1 MHNEIECRN
10 KMKAYAQTKL
20 IAMKEHTNKANSFY
34 INYAVSINF
43 PTYIWDAFKNRMK
56 HMWNIWG

>member
-1 MHNEIECRN
+1 MHFEIKKIKKYLMHNEIECRN

-43 PTYIWDAFKNRMK
+43 PTYI
-56 HMWNIWG
+56 

>member
-1 MHNEIECRN
+1 MHFEIKKKKKYLVHNEIECIN

-20 IAMKEHTNKANSFY
+20 IAMKGHSNKATIFH

-43 PTYIWDAFKNRMK
+43 PTYI
-56 HMWNIWG
+56 